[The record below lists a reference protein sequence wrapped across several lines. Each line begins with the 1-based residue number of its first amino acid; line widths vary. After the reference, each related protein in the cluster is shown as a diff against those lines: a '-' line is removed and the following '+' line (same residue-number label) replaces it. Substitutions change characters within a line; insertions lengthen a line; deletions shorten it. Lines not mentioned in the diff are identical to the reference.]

1 MPTDQKSIIMKSLG
15 VDEKTALEI
24 IACDKAIDK
33 GESMPFDLSPDQEK
47 NAKHRGQKMPTVY
60 KHTKRERKEDI
71 QKRELIDKIAE
82 MLGQGE
88 ITEIEVTNPE
98 RQIDFK
104 VADRKF
110 RVILSAPRS

>member
-1 MPTDQKSIIMKSLG
+1 MPLDQKSVIMKSLG

-33 GESMPFDLSPDQEK
+33 GEKMPFDLTPDQEK
-47 NAKHRGQKMPTVY
+47 NAKHRGQKVPTVY
-60 KHTKRERKEDI
+60 KHTQRERKADN
-71 QKRELIDKIAE
+71 QKRELIKKIAAA
-82 MLGQGE
+82 LGEGTS
-88 ITEIEVTNPE
+88 TEIEVTNIE

-104 VADRKF
+104 VGDRKF